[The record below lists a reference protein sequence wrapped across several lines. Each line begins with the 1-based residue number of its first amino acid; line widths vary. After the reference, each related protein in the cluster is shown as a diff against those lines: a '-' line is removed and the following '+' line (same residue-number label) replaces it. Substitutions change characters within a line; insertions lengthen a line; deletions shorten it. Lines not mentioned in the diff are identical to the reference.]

1 MTQRTA
7 FPERDLEEEDLRE
20 LLMAFYAKVSEDR
33 LLASYFEAIDM
44 PSHMPRIVD
53 FWSTLLFHSGRYT
66 GNAFR
71 PHLAMPGLTADHF
84 ARWLETLD
92 ATLDERFSGDHT
104 EQMKDFG
111 RRVAFSMQLRLGI
124 APAAVYPRSPKAPLA
139 VTHISKP
146 TAIRKP

>member
-1 MTQRTA
+1 MTEHTSL
-7 FPERDLEEEDLRE
+7 PERDLQEDDLHE
-20 LLMAFYAKVSEDR
+20 LLLEFYASVSEDP
-33 LLASYFEAIDM
+33 LLARYFEAIDM

-71 PHLAMPGLTADHF
+71 PHLAMQGLTSAHF

-92 ATLDERFSGDHT
+92 ATLDASFSGEHV

-111 RRVAFSMQLRLGI
+111 RRIAISMQLRLRI
-124 APAAVYPRSPKAPLA
+124 APQAPHHLR
-139 VTHISKP
+139 VTHAP
-146 TAIRKP
+146 PRDRGQ

>member
-1 MTQRTA
+1 MTQHHSLA
-7 FPERDLEEEDLRE
+7 ERDLQEDDLHE
-20 LLMAFYAKVSEDR
+20 LLLEFYARVSEDP
-33 LLASYFEAIDM
+33 LLARFFEAIDM

-71 PHLAMPGLTADHF
+71 PHLAMQGLTSAHF

-92 ATLDERFSGDHT
+92 ATLDASFAGEHA

-111 RRVAFSMQLRLGI
+111 RRVAISMQLRLRI
-124 APAAVYPRSPKAPLA
+124 TPQVPHQIQVRHA
-139 VTHISKP
+139 P
-146 TAIRKP
+146 TADLDP